1 MPHNVRTRMSLP
13 GILQMPRLQAKGLA
27 TAQES
32 VICCRKLQNEEG
44 KMSRTNTMGYI
55 PVVMDWTEKHRD
67 RRTDGKLHWD
77 AEPSKSGDAARSLKL
92 RVLCAGDNPW
102 TVQLPGMEA
111 PNEFMG
117 RLGVGDEGAMA
128 ALVRMLDWSR
138 AEGTGR
144 LDREC
149 DFLSTHGAIPFMGTT
164 TLEDGTCTILTDMAS
179 WGARASESAKGK
191 ITLSA
196 LLPVCSD
203 DHRIPGVCRDFGA
216 DFVRRLSEEDR
227 AAQAEIIDMIDCD
240 GWNIRDVQ
248 ISEWSEG
255 RSLL

>member
-1 MPHNVRTRMSLP
+1 
-13 GILQMPRLQAKGLA
+13 
-27 TAQES
+27 
-32 VICCRKLQNEEG
+32 
-44 KMSRTNTMGYI
+44 MSRTNTMGYI

-77 AEPSKSGDAARSLKL
+77 AEPSESGDAARSLKL

-102 TVQLPGMEA
+102 TVELPGMEA
-111 PNEFMG
+111 PNEFVG
-117 RLGVGDEGAMA
+117 RLGVGDQEAMA
-128 ALVRMLDWSR
+128 ALVGMLDWSG

-144 LDREC
+144 LDRQS
-149 DFLSTHGAIPFMGTT
+149 DFLSTHGAIPIKGET
-164 TLEDGTCTILTDMAS
+164 TLDDGTDTTFTDMAS

-203 DHRIPGVCRDFGA
+203 DYRLPGVCMDVGA

-227 AAQAEIIDMIDCD
+227 GAQAEIIDMIDCE
-240 GWNIRDVQ
+240 GWNIRDVRV
-248 ISEWSEG
+248 SEWSEG